1 MEPTAP
7 PRWRVVLPALVAL
20 LALAHWPLFAGR
32 SVIFRDTWLWVI
44 PARALVRDALLS
56 GRLPRWNPF
65 VGLGFSVP
73 SEPLYGLFYPPHL
86 ATTLPFADV
95 AWGASLDAWLHLL
108 LGALGCAALASRLG
122 ARSLGAVVAGLAWS
136 LSGPTQS
143 TWSLG
148 VILYGS
154 AWIPWCAVAA
164 HDLSTAPPGAPWR
177 RALLLAMVPL
187 AMALLVGEPFIALFG
202 ALAGVAM
209 ALPSTP
215 PRQWPRSLGAWAL
228 ASAGALLLA
237 APTLA
242 PMLAGAASSQRAT
255 PLSRLVA
262 EQMSMPP
269 WRLLDLGVF
278 GGVGLAWSLR
288 IDPAV
293 NALLDPAPLLESMY
307 LGSAVVLLAALG
319 LGRSRPRVALLSL
332 ALLGVAL
339 SLGRHTPAHGVWRV
353 VALPFRYMRSPE
365 KYLAL
370 TTVAVAALAGLGVDR
385 LLRERRAA
393 LVATACAA
401 GVYLALWA
409 SARAWMPVGLSRVIP
424 QGAVF
429 GVACAALLAAA
440 ALLARRRPTAAAA
453 LVVAAVA
460 LDLGENVRR
469 FPRWGDWAVAGRE
482 PAMAAAMR
490 SVGPRG
496 HPPRLYRSDAL
507 ERSRRSFGEATGFL
521 RETMRANTNGLYG
534 VAELPGYD
542 VGVPLET
549 TALVERRRID
559 ALRVLSV
566 DAALMP
572 TRSGAPPAGLQRLSE
587 VAPGATLHRVLDTLP
602 RSYVA
607 RESVELSLEGA
618 REHLLDPEVVRGG
631 RVLLL
636 GSQNTVIP
644 AGTGARAVPCRLVST
659 GDGERVVDCD
669 APDGGWAVFIEQWTR
684 GWSATVD
691 GRPAGTVRQANL
703 VGLAVR
709 LGPSAR
715 SQRVRVWITPPG
727 ERAGAWLGALSWGAL
742 CAGLYLSWRARGR
755 SAALRPPG

>member
-1 MEPTAP
+1 
-7 PRWRVVLPALVAL
+7 
-20 LALAHWPLFAGR
+20 
-32 SVIFRDTWLWVI
+32 
-44 PARALVRDALLS
+44 
-56 GRLPRWNPF
+56 
-65 VGLGFSVP
+65 
-73 SEPLYGLFYPPHL
+73 
-86 ATTLPFADV
+86 
-95 AWGASLDAWLHLL
+95 
-108 LGALGCAALASRLG
+108 
-122 ARSLGAVVAGLAWS
+122 
-136 LSGPTQS
+136 
-143 TWSLG
+143 
-148 VILYGS
+148 
-154 AWIPWCAVAA
+154 
-164 HDLSTAPPGAPWR
+164 
-177 RALLLAMVPL
+177 
-187 AMALLVGEPFIALFG
+187 
-202 ALAGVAM
+202 
-209 ALPSTP
+209 
-215 PRQWPRSLGAWAL
+215 
-228 ASAGALLLA
+228 
-237 APTLA
+237 
-242 PMLAGAASSQRAT
+242 
-255 PLSRLVA
+255 
-262 EQMSMPP
+262 
-269 WRLLDLGVF
+269 
-278 GGVGLAWSLR
+278 
-288 IDPAV
+288 
-293 NALLDPAPLLESMY
+293 
-307 LGSAVVLLAALG
+307 
-319 LGRSRPRVALLSL
+319 
-332 ALLGVAL
+332 
-339 SLGRHTPAHGVWRV
+339 
-353 VALPFRYMRSPE
+353 
-365 KYLAL
+365 
-370 TTVAVAALAGLGVDR
+370 
-385 LLRERRAA
+385 
-393 LVATACAA
+393 
-401 GVYLALWA
+401 
-409 SARAWMPVGLSRVIP
+409 MPVGLSRVIP

-559 ALRVLSV
+559 ALRVSV

-755 SAALRPPG
+755 SAALHPPG